1 MKERERELGSGGL
14 RPCRRRWWRS
24 GGVEEWGSGGVGGR
38 GQQRPIKLDDP
49 DAKLSLKLE
58 LGLKA
63 VYQIFKRCHA
73 T

>member
-1 MKERERELGSGGL
+1 VG
-14 RPCRRRWWRS
+14 
-24 GGVEEWGSGGVGGR
+24 EWGSGGVRGR

-63 VYQIFKRCHA
+63 V
-73 T
+73 